1 MNESWKQIWQDIR
14 TALREPESREQAHGA
29 TETVNVPADESP
41 IGESEQVAEAVQTQL
56 QAMDNAALPTQVN
69 EDVATAEMPIVA
81 ESTEPIAERKP
92 WGSRFDRL
100 LGVGVVLVLGFLLWR
115 NGWLARA
122 LPPPAP
128 NVVATFNGGQIT
140 VEDVQ
145 QHLALLVPDITMQA
159 QFRDVESYRMIVQ
172 EMLSDELVRQWATER
187 KADRDENL
195 QHVMKHITEEINLD
209 ELHAQMHKDQMG
221 VAEGDIQAYYEAN
234 RTQFGDQTLTQ
245 VRDQIRG
252 TLEAQQEDQFVANY
266 IKGLMEN
273 ATITRDFALLDVP
286 EPEERE
292 LQAYYT
298 ANLAQYRL
306 PAQAIVDEVRIVV
319 GEDEVIAR
327 QQADKA
333 LVRLRAGEEFAAVAR
348 EVGGVPVPTGG
359 VAISAGVREATYDTM
374 VFTLDENQISD
385 VFQSGDT
392 FYIVRLRSRQ
402 PERQHSLDE
411 VRSQVRKAVL
421 QEKERDWFMEKADLT
436 LFTVHGKR
444 YTVGEYW
451 QEYQELPI
459 AFVTEYQGNE
469 GRKQLAEQII
479 ERMLLVEDSYDRLLT
494 AGNESEL
501 EEVRLDVLA
510 QMMEQEEV
518 DDQIEVTDEEL
529 QTYYDQ
535 NQSMFVAPP
544 QSRIRQILIRLGQT
558 EDERKRAWDKANEAY
573 KQVAPGLFQQGED
586 FADVARQYSEDE
598 ATAGNGGEVAGWISE
613 GVDLLSELTE
623 HPLHQ
628 QVLSL
633 SVGDISAP
641 FEWDGAIYIIQVIER
656 KEPEPLV
663 FDGIKELLRE
673 ELRARKHDE
682 LLGQLQQKLF
692 TTADIQIYDSV
703 IATSLVESA
712 TSVP

>member
-1 MNESWKQIWQDIR
+1 MNESWQQIWQDIR
-14 TALREPESREQAHGA
+14 TALRDPESREQTHRA
-29 TETVNVPADESP
+29 TETVNILVDESP
-41 IGESEQVAEAVQTQL
+41 VGESEQAAEEVQTQL
-56 QAMDNAALPTQVN
+56 QAMDNAALSTQVN
-69 EDVATAEMPIVA
+69 EDVDTAEMPIIA
-81 ESTEPIAERKP
+81 EPTQPIAERKP
-92 WGSRFDRL
+92 WGSRLDRL
-100 LGVGVVLVLGFLLWR
+100 LGVGVVLVFVFLLWR

-122 LPPPAP
+122 SPPAP

-145 QHLALLVPDITMQA
+145 QHLALLVPDTIMQA
-159 QFRDVESYRMIVQ
+159 QFRDVEAYRMVVQ
-172 EMLSDELVRQWATER
+172 EMLSDELVRQWATDR

-245 VRDQIRG
+245 VRDQILG

-266 IKGLMEN
+266 IKGLTEN

-298 ANLAQYRL
+298 ANLAQYRR
-306 PAQAIVDEVRIVV
+306 PAQAIVDEVRIVI

-348 EVGGVPVPTGG
+348 EVGGMPVPTGG
-359 VAISAGVREATYDTM
+359 VAISAGVREATYDTV

-385 VFQSGDT
+385 VFSSGDA
-392 FYIVRLRSRQ
+392 FYIVRLRSQQ

-411 VRSQVRKAVL
+411 VRSQVRQAVL
-421 QEKERDWFMEKADLT
+421 QEKERAWFMEKADLT

-444 YTVGEYW
+444 YTVGDYW

-459 AFVTEYQGNE
+459 TFVTEYQGNE

-479 ERMLLVEDSYDRLLT
+479 ERMLLVEDSYNRLLT

-535 NQSMFVAPP
+535 NQSMLVVPP
-544 QSRIRQILIRLGQT
+544 QARIRQILIRLGQT
-558 EDERKRAWDKANEAY
+558 EDERTRAWDKANEAY

-586 FADVARQYSEDE
+586 FAEVARQYSEDE

-633 SVGDISAP
+633 TAGDISAP

-656 KEPEPLV
+656 KGPEPLV
-663 FDGIKELLRE
+663 FDEIKELLRE

-703 IATSLVESA
+703 IATNLVESA